1 MASNDEGQGSG
12 DCDDVYRVADE
23 FLSLADDQP
32 MLLLGPPV
40 ASGTETDTQTGAET
54 ETGAEIQTGI
64 VTGAETGAASGS
76 GAGVEPKA
84 KRQRVPNK
92 LRTTRL
98 VVTEVDNGNFEPKAP
113 EEARACYGNQI
124 GCIIRTTAT
133 INDENLKKIENMRSS
148 LLKKFHQI
156 FLFPGRNEKDYKD
169 PDEDPAMKKINKHAM
184 TKFSDALA
192 AWKNRVKARII
203 DKKEPYSEIV
213 KDNPTITEEQFQIF
227 KEACEAEAAKK
238 KSKYMKG
245 LQKRNIG
252 SHHLGSRGYGGK
264 RSKWAKE
271 DAEAASLGIPDPLA
285 DFTVPQ
291 ERDVLRA
298 RHRWDPVKKVYET
311 TPVITEFMR
320 LLVILVSDQF
330 DCTR

>member
-12 DCDDVYRVADE
+12 DCDDVYRAADE
-23 FLSLADDQP
+23 FFSLTDDQP

-54 ETGAEIQTGI
+54 ETGAETQTGI
-64 VTGAETGAASGS
+64 ETGAETETGAASGS

-84 KRQRVPNK
+84 KRQRLPNK

-98 VVTEVDNGNFEPKAP
+98 VVTEVDDGNFEPKAP

-124 GCIIRTTAT
+124 GCIVRTTAT
-133 INDENLKKIENMRSS
+133 INDEKLQKIENMRSS

-156 FLFPGRNEKDYKD
+156 FLFPGRNEKDYED

-227 KEACEAEAAKK
+227 KEACEAEDAKK
-238 KSKYMKG
+238 
-245 LQKRNIG
+245 
-252 SHHLGSRGYGGK
+252 
-264 RSKWAKE
+264 
-271 DAEAASLGIPDPLA
+271 SLS
-285 DFTVPQ
+285 T
-291 ERDVLRA
+291 
-298 RHRWDPVKKVYET
+298 
-311 TPVITEFMR
+311 
-320 LLVILVSDQF
+320 
-330 DCTR
+330 